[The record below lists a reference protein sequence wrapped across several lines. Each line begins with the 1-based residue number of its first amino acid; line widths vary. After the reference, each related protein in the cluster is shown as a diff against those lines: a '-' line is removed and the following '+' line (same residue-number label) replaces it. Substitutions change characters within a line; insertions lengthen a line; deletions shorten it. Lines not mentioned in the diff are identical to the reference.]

1 MNGITLAFIIQVSK
15 ERAWHMQQLKNLAFG
30 PLFLIWF
37 DPLFLV
43 LFLFFKFKKKIKK
56 TLYLFLK
63 I

>member
-43 LFLFFKFKKKIKK
+43 LFLFFKF
-56 TLYLFLK
+56 
-63 I
+63 